1 MTDHPVEMTP
11 AGIVEFWR
19 AAGPRKWF
27 MKDPAFDVAIREM
40 GGEFKQVYLT
50 MGAHDMVAIVEGP
63 DDEAMAKV
71 ALGLGSSGA
80 IRTTTLRAFSEATY
94 RKLIDAI

>member
-1 MTDHPVEMTP
+1 MAKYIVLINWTEHGIKNVKDSPKRLDAARALCKKHGCAMTK
-11 AGIVEFWR
+11 F
-19 AAGPRKWF
+19 
-27 MKDPAFDVAIREM
+27 
-40 GGEFKQVYLT
+40 YLT